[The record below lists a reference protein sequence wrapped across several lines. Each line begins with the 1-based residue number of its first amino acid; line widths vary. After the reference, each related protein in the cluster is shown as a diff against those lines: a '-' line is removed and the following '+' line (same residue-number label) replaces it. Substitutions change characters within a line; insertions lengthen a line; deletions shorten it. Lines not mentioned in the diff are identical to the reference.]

1 MAASR
6 RPLSFLCALLVIVG
20 VELATTPAA
29 SAASTAGD
37 PAVVA
42 KVTNL
47 NKKALEAYQQQDW
60 ETAKDLLKQALE
72 LCDSSGLDQH
82 PITARTHIHFGAVA
96 IVGFRQREVGI
107 KQFKKALEIQPD
119 IKLTKSIVTPELQ
132 DAFEEAALGG
142 DKGGGGGAAS
152 AGGDREGGGDNA
164 GGDNS
169 GGGEP
174 TASSDDDDDHP
185 RPRPKPRKKKSSD
198 DDDDNNKDKGD
209 DQGNGQKGTI
219 FFGITIGS
227 SAGIASGSGHLDPTH
242 QLSGPGFAVGQLGQ
256 IEPQLGFFVN
266 PTTMLSLVGRFQYVT
281 GLNGENACGPNN
293 NQFCNPL
300 TFVGAVLAR
309 ATFLLTDGPG
319 FRFTVGGQIGGG
331 YVAHAVVF
339 PQTNCGS
346 SMSTT
351 GHTQCVDALLGGPF
365 LIGPTAGV
373 LYELGDTVNLV
384 AGVNTELGAPKFTF
398 NFDLDVGLAFR
409 L

>member
-1 MAASR
+1 
-6 RPLSFLCALLVIVG
+6 
-20 VELATTPAA
+20 
-29 SAASTAGD
+29 
-37 PAVVA
+37 
-42 KVTNL
+42 
-47 NKKALEAYQQQDW
+47 
-60 ETAKDLLKQALE
+60 ALE

-227 SAGIASGSGHLDPTH
+227 
-242 QLSGPGFAVGQLGQ
+242 
-256 IEPQLGFFVN
+256 
-266 PTTMLSLVGRFQYVT
+266 
-281 GLNGENACGPNN
+281 
-293 NQFCNPL
+293 
-300 TFVGAVLAR
+300 
-309 ATFLLTDGPG
+309 
-319 FRFTVGGQIGGG
+319 
-331 YVAHAVVF
+331 
-339 PQTNCGS
+339 
-346 SMSTT
+346 
-351 GHTQCVDALLGGPF
+351 
-365 LIGPTAGV
+365 
-373 LYELGDTVNLV
+373 
-384 AGVNTELGAPKFTF
+384 
-398 NFDLDVGLAFR
+398 
-409 L
+409 

>member
-6 RPLSFLCALLVIVG
+6 RPLSLLCALLVVVG
-20 VELATTPAA
+20 VELATTSVA
-29 SAASTAGD
+29 SAANTAGD
-37 PAVVA
+37 PAVIA

-47 NKKALEAYQQQDW
+47 NKKALEAYSQQDW

-72 LCDSSGLDQH
+72 LCDSSGLEQH

-142 DKGGGGGAAS
+142 DKGGGGGAAN
-152 AGGDREGGGDNA
+152 AGGDKEGGGDNA
-164 GGDNS
+164 GGDNG

-174 TASSDDDDDHP
+174 TASSDDDEDHP
-185 RPRPKPRKKKSSD
+185 KPKPKKKKKSSD
-198 DDDDNNKDKGD
+198 EDEDNKDKDKGED
-209 DQGNGQKGTI
+209 EGNGQKGTL
-219 FFGITIGS
+219 FFGLTIGS
-227 SAGIASGSGHLDPTH
+227 GAGIASGSGHMDSAH

-256 IEPQLGFFVN
+256 VEPQIGFFVN
-266 PTTMLSLVGRFQYVT
+266 PTTLLSLVGRFQYVS
-281 GLNGENACGPNN
+281 GLNGENACGPNG

-309 ATFLLTDGPG
+309 ATFLLQDGPG

-331 YVAHAVVF
+331 YIAHAVVF
-339 PQTNCGS
+339 SQSNCAS
-346 SMSTT
+346 SS
-351 GHTQCVDALLGGPF
+351 GGPFNTQCVDALLGGPF
-365 LIGPTAGV
+365 LIGPTAGFF
-373 LYELGDTVNLV
+373 YELGDSVDIIVGL
-384 AGVNTELGAPKFTF
+384 NTEIGAPKFTF
-398 NFDLDVGLAFR
+398 NFDFDAGIGFR